1 MEINKLN
8 EMQHRA
14 VTTTD
19 GAILILAGAGSGKTR
34 VITNKIAYLI
44 EEKNV
49 NPYNI
54 LAITFTN
61 KAAKEMLSRVE
72 EMIGEDSRRVWIST
86 FHAFC
91 SKVLRIEAHHL
102 DYDNNFT
109 IYDTTDKQTL
119 IKNCM
124 DALDYSK
131 QSISPSLIAS
141 EISKA
146 KDSMIDANE
155 YENTYE
161 SDYIGSKIAKVYS
174 LYQQELKKNN
184 AMDFDDLIY
193 NCIRLFKEHK
203 DVLEKYQFKFKYIM
217 VDEYQDTNYS
227 QYLLIK
233 MLSEMH
239 KNICVVGDDD
249 QSIYTWR
256 GADIRNI
263 LEFEKDFDNVLQIK
277 LEQNYRSTS
286 NIINAAHSVIRKNN
300 ERKEKKIWTD
310 ANDGEKIKLY
320 SATSERDESNY
331 VATNIRKMVAE
342 LGYDYKDFA
351 VLYRANSLSRTY
363 EEAFMKYGIPYKIF
377 GGLKFYDRMEIKD
390 ILAYFRI
397 IDNKFD
403 DISLKRIINVPKRS
417 IGTKTIEKIEAYA
430 RENNMSILDAMDEV
444 DDIVSTTKT
453 RESVKKF
460 KLLISSL
467 KALANVIPVS
477 ELLDK
482 VLENTNY
489 KKLYLEEKS
498 VENQSRLENIEELK
512 SVVKE
517 FELNSEDKTL
527 SAFLQNAT
535 LSTDMDEKIKN
546 DNYVSLM
553 TIHSSKGLEFRA
565 VFLVALEEDIF
576 PSSRSIL
583 EESKLEEE
591 RRLCYVAITRAKEKL
606 FMTRSTM
613 RLLYGKTNCNI
624 VSRFVGEID
633 TNFIES
639 DNRDPIQ
646 KKIPEE
652 KESYSLYQKYVEK
665 YKLINEK
672 KKDAPQELSVGVK
685 VSHKTFGVSASARAM
700 PRPCRNGWRRAIWR
714 FWLFRRFRPHPSS
727 ALCPDWCCG
736 APIAGSRRSLPDN
749 RRF

>member
-1 MEINKLN
+1 MENYMEINKLN

-233 MLSEMH
+233 MLSAMH

-286 NIINAAHSVIRKNN
+286 NIINAAHSVIKKNN

-310 ANDGEKIKLY
+310 ANNGEKIKLY

-331 VATNIRKMVAE
+331 VAVNIKKMVDNQ
-342 LGYDYKDFA
+342 GYDYKDFA

-417 IGTKTIEKIEAYA
+417 IGAKTIEKIEAYA
-430 RENNMSILDAMDEV
+430 RQNNMSILDAMDEV

-467 KALANVIPVS
+467 KALANVLPVS

-489 KKLYLEEKS
+489 RKLYLEENS

-512 SVVKE
+512 SVVRE

-546 DNYVSLM
+546 DNYVNLM
-553 TIHSSKGLEFRA
+553 TIHSSKGLEFRS

-665 YKLINEK
+665 YKIINEK
-672 KKDAPQELSVGVK
+672 KKNDPQELSVGVK
-685 VSHKTFGVSASARAM
+685 VIHKTFGMGTVV
-700 PRPCRNGWRRAIWR
+700 GKTGGK
-714 FWLFRRFRPHPSS
+714 FT
-727 ALCPDWCCG
+727 
-736 APIAGSRRSLPDN
+736 IAFDKVGVKTIDTTVVKLQVL
-749 RRF
+749 